1 MVLKMISMNIY
12 IFVVVFFLIIH
23 CAYFP
28 ANYQAVWKICI
39 NRNRLKP
46 KQLPSRKNRVRL
58 ARNFA
63 LS

>member
-28 ANYQAVWKICI
+28 PSNYQAVWKICI
-39 NRNRLKP
+39 NRNRLKL
-46 KQLPSRKNRVRL
+46 KQLPSRKNRVR
-58 ARNFA
+58 
-63 LS
+63 

>member
-46 KQLPSRKNRVRL
+46 KQLPSRKNRVR
-58 ARNFA
+58 
-63 LS
+63 